1 MVIEPLS
8 THTINDVVELVLE
21 LWPDCIHDEELE
33 NYSLLLNSSNDACY
47 LAKVGASYIAFI
59 LISIRH
65 DYVEG
70 SAESPVGYIEGI
82 YVRPAYRKQGIANK
96 LIRVA
101 EDWAKQKGLTQL
113 GSDTEITNSSSIDF
127 HRNAGFKE
135 VERIVC
141 FIKDL
146 S

>member
-21 LWPDCIHDEELE
+21 LWPDCTHDEELE
-33 NYSLLLNSSNDACY
+33 NYSRLLNSPNDACY

-70 SAESPVGYIEGI
+70 SDDSPVGYIEGI
-82 YVRPAYRKQGIANK
+82 YVRPDYRKQGIANK

-101 EDWAKQKGLTQL
+101 EDWARQKGLTQL

-127 HRNAGFKE
+127 HRKAGFQE